1 MWNDIE
7 KIVGVLAGKRGK
19 RTKVTLGSRTVSS
32 ARDLELAVQE
42 GLPSELVE
50 VTIERIF
57 PGDPNT
63 RYQIVPRATFA
74 RRLKNGER
82 LSAQESEK
90 LQRIARVFA
99 MAIDVWG
106 NEEDAREFMAK
117 PHPMLDDRTPFEASL
132 SEIGAREVESIL
144 GRLLFG
150 SAA

>member
-1 MWNDIE
+1 MWNDVE
-7 KIVGVLAGKRGK
+7 KIVSVLAGERGK
-19 RTKVTLGSRTVSS
+19 RTKVTLGSRAVSS

-42 GLPSELVE
+42 GLPSESVE
-50 VTIERIF
+50 ATIERIF
-57 PGDPNT
+57 PHDPNV
-63 RYQIVPRATFA
+63 RYQIVPRATMN

-90 LQRIARVFA
+90 LQRVARVFA

-106 NEEDAREFMAK
+106 SEEEAREFMAK

>member
-7 KIVGVLAGKRGK
+7 KIVGVLAGERGK
-19 RTKVTLGSRTVSS
+19 RTKTTLGSKAVSS

-57 PGDPNT
+57 PHDPNV
-63 RYQIVPRATFA
+63 RYQIVPRATLT
-74 RRLKNGER
+74 RRLQKGER
-82 LSAQESEK
+82 LSPQESEK

-99 MAIDVWG
+99 MATEVWG
-106 NEEDAREFMAK
+106 SEEDAREFMAK

>member
-7 KIVGVLAGKRGK
+7 KIVGVLAGGRGK
-19 RTKVTLGSRTVSS
+19 RTKTTLGSRKVSS

-42 GLPSELVE
+42 GLPSESVE
-50 VTIERIF
+50 MTIDRIF
-57 PGDPNT
+57 PHDPT
-63 RYQIVPRATFA
+63 IRYQIVPRATFA
-74 RRLKNGER
+74 RRLKKGER
-82 LSAQESEK
+82 LSPTESEK
-90 LQRIARVFA
+90 LQRIARVYA

-117 PHPMLDDRTPFEASL
+117 CHPMLDDRTPFEASL

-150 SAA
+150 SVA

>member
-7 KIVGVLAGKRGK
+7 KIVGVLAGEQVKS
-19 RTKVTLGSRTVSS
+19 TKVKLGSRTVSS
-32 ARDLELAVQE
+32 ARDLELVVQE
-42 GLPSELVE
+42 GLPSESVE

-57 PGDPNT
+57 PHDPAF
-63 RYQIVPRATFA
+63 RYQIVPRATLT
-74 RRLKNGER
+74 RRLKKGER
-82 LSAQESEK
+82 LSPQESEK

-106 NEEDAREFMAK
+106 SEEDAREFMAK
-117 PHPMLDDRTPFEASL
+117 RHPMLDDRTPFEASL